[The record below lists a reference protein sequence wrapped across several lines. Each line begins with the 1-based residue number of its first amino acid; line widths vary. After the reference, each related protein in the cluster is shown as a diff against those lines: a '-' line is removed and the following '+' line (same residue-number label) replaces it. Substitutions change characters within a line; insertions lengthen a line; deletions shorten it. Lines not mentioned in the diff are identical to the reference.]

1 MVAPKEAVCVRVFM
15 GKSCSPRV
23 HVINS
28 NGKEGT
34 ANEISL
40 SLDLINVK
48 DGSNFWVGVSK
59 P

>member
-1 MVAPKEAVCVRVFM
+1 MACFEVIILKNWVKRAFSVED
-15 GKSCSPRV
+15 
-23 HVINS
+23 VINS

-48 DGSNFWVGVSK
+48 DGSNIFCVGVLK

>member
-1 MVAPKEAVCVRVFM
+1 MACFEVIILKNLVKRAISVED
-15 GKSCSPRV
+15 
-23 HVINS
+23 VINS

-48 DGSNFWVGVSK
+48 DGSNIFCVGVLK